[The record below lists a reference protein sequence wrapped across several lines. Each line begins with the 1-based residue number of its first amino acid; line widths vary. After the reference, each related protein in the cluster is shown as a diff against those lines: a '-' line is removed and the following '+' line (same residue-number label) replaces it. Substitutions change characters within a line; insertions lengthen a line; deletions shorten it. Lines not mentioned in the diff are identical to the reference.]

1 MSRLLLPLLL
11 PLLLFLASVLA
22 GCGGNDFQSV
32 LHPASSEAR
41 AISWL
46 WWVMVIVYGAVFVI
60 TLALAGVAVLRKKPA
75 DGESCEAPG
84 GSHKFVV
91 IAGIVV
97 PSVILLGMLVYSL
110 KASSAMRVPESD
122 FVIKITAHQFWWDV
136 RYPNQGIVSANQ
148 IRIPV
153 GVPVRLEL
161 TSADVIHSFWVPN
174 LHGKIDMF
182 PDHWTRF
189 WLQAERTGVFRGA
202 CAELCGDQ
210 HALMGLDVIVMQPEE
225 FEAWVAERQG
235 GAAAREPA
243 RGHELFFSAGCAACH
258 AIKGTEAVSDLG
270 PDLTHLAERLNLA
283 AAFLPN
289 NPANLARWIA
299 DPQDLKPGNRM
310 PPTDLEPAAMQ
321 ALIEYL
327 LTPR

>member
-1 MSRLLLPLLL
+1 MTKYFIPPLLL
-11 PLLLFLASVLA
+11 LLALVST
-22 GCGGNDFQSV
+22 GCGGNDFQSA
-32 LHPASSEAR
+32 LHPASAEAR

-60 TLALAGVAVLRKKPA
+60 TLALAAVAVLKKKPEN
-75 DGESCEAPG
+75 GEVAEAPG
-84 GSHKFVV
+84 GPQKFVV

-97 PSVILLGMLVYSL
+97 PSIILLGMLIYSL
-110 KASSAMRVPESD
+110 KASSSMRMPETE
-122 FVIKITAHQFWWDV
+122 FVIRITAHQYWWDV
-136 RYPNQGIVSANQ
+136 RYPDQNIVSANE

-189 WLQAERTGVFRGA
+189 WLQAERVGVFRGA

-210 HALMGLDVIVMQPEE
+210 HAQMGLDVIVMPLDE
-225 FEAWVAERQG
+225 FEEW
-235 GAAAREPA
+235 AAARGTPA
-243 RGHELFFSAGCAACH
+243 GEERQPGRGHDLFFSAGCAACH
-258 AIKGTEAVSDLG
+258 AIGGTEAVSDLG
-270 PDLTHLAERLNLA
+270 PDLTNLPERLNLA

-289 NPANLARWIA
+289 NPENLTRWIA
-299 DPQDLKPGNRM
+299 DPQGLKPGNRM
-310 PPTDLEPAAMQ
+310 PPTHLEPADLQ
-321 ALIEYL
+321 TLVEYL

>member
-1 MSRLLLPLLL
+1 MTSRSKVPLVLLLAL
-11 PLLLFLASVLA
+11 VTT
-22 GCGGNDFQSV
+22 GCGGNDFQSA

-46 WWVMVIVYGAVFVI
+46 WWVMVIVYGAVFVF
-60 TLALAGVAVLRKKPA
+60 TLALAAVAVLKKKPE
-75 DGESCEAPG
+75 DGEVAEAPG
-84 GSHKFVV
+84 GSQKFVV
-91 IAGIVV
+91 VAGIVV
-97 PSVILLGMLVYSL
+97 PSIILLGMLVYSL
-110 KASSAMRVPESD
+110 KASSAMRIPETD
-122 FVIKITAHQFWWDV
+122 FVIRITSHQFWWDV
-136 RYPNQGIVSANQ
+136 RYPGPGIVTANE
-148 IRIPV
+148 IRIPA

-189 WLQAERTGVFRGA
+189 WLQAERTGIFRGA

-210 HALMGLDVIVMQPEE
+210 HALMGLDVIVMEPEA
-225 FEAWVAERQG
+225 FDAWVTGKRAPSPELK
-235 GAAAREPA
+235 AS

-258 AIKGTEAVSDLG
+258 AIDGTEAVADLG

-289 NPANLARWIA
+289 NPENLARWIA
-299 DPQDLKPGNRM
+299 HPQDLKPGNRM
-310 PPTDLEPAAMQ
+310 PPTDLEPADLQ
-321 ALIEYL
+321 ALVEYL

>member
-1 MSRLLLPLLL
+1 MMSRLFLPALLL
-11 PLLLFLASVLA
+11 LVALSS
-22 GCGGNDFQSV
+22 GCGGNDFQSA

-41 AISWL
+41 AIAWL

-60 TLALAGVAVLRKKPA
+60 TLALAAVAVLRRKAPE
-75 DGESCEAPG
+75 GETAEAPG

-91 IAGIVV
+91 VAGIVI
-97 PSVILLGMLVYSL
+97 PSIILLGMLVYSL
-110 KASSAMRVPESD
+110 KASSAMRMPETD
-122 FVIKITAHQFWWDV
+122 FVIRITAHQFWWDV
-136 RYPNQGIVSANQ
+136 RYPDQEIASANE

-189 WLQAERTGVFRGA
+189 WLQAERTGIFRGA

-210 HALMGLDVIVMQPEE
+210 HALMGMDVIVMEPGE
-225 FEAWVAERQG
+225 FEAWVAERRAP
-235 GAAAREPA
+235 AAAAEPA
-243 RGHELFFSAGCAACH
+243 RGHTLFFSAGCAACH
-258 AIKGTEAVSDLG
+258 AIEGTEAVSDLG
-270 PDLTHLAERLNLA
+270 PDLTHLSDRLNLA

-289 NPANLARWIA
+289 NPENLARWIA
-299 DPQDLKPGNRM
+299 DPQGLKPGNRM
-310 PPTDLEPAAMQ
+310 PPTHLEEADLQ
-321 ALIEYL
+321 ALVEYL